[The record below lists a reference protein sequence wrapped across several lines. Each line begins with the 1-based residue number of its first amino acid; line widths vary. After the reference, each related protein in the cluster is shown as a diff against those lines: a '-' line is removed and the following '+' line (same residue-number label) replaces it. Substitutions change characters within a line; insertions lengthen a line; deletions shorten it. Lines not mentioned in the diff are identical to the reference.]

1 MLIYNKF
8 IIYVQN
14 VGNFTSFCEIRKF
27 MRLSLWNKT
36 LMKSFFEELIIMVNS
51 FLKSLFVLSIL
62 ILHFSC
68 ESDSPTESNNIF
80 IVKSSQ
86 VSDCGGFPSESY
98 STTKST
104 EDEGEKLIWNYDIK
118 THILTVLN
126 SSVSLNCCGERT
138 ITAKKDENVIIISEN
153 DQPDSVGGR
162 CDCICLIDFSIE
174 IEGVSPGTIGLRL
187 DITID
192 ADTYTQWAGTIDLND
207 VSGEV
212 NINKSQWVL
221 ISNQKRVL

>member
-1 MLIYNKF
+1 ML
-8 IIYVQN
+8 
-14 VGNFTSFCEIRKF
+14 R
-27 MRLSLWNKT
+27 
-36 LMKSFFEELIIMVNS
+36 S
-51 FLKSLFVLSIL
+51 FLKSLIVLSAL

-68 ESDSPTESNNIF
+68 ESDSPTENKNIY
-80 IVKSSQ
+80 IVKNSQ
-86 VSDCGGFPSESY
+86 VSDCGGFPSESK
-98 STTKST
+98 STERST
-104 EDEGEKLIWNYDIK
+104 EDEGEKLVWNYDK
-118 THILTVLN
+118 NSRILTFLN

-162 CDCICLIDFSIE
+162 CNCICPIDFYIE
-174 IEGVSPGTIGLRL
+174 IEGVSPDTFELSL
-187 DITID
+187 EITID

-221 ISNQKRVL
+221 IGNQQ